1 MHIKGENNNNDKNN
15 NVNNPNI
22 KTPAYAILC
31 CSKFEKL
38 SPLIARLVKIFE
50 AVHMI

>member
-22 KTPAYAILC
+22 KTPAYAMLY
-31 CSKFEKL
+31 CSK
-38 SPLIARLVKIFE
+38 VKN
-50 AVHMI
+50 